1 MATTY
6 TNSSAYYNSSGTPYG
21 DYRYLSL
28 ETVIDSFVATYV
40 GENKICK
47 GVYRGD
53 ITYHATRALQEL
65 SYDTLRCT
73 KDFEIEVPAT
83 LIFVLPH
90 DYINYVKLTTT
101 DDGGIEKILYPT
113 SRTSNPRRVTN
124 TIDSHG
130 GFSTGIQFNN
140 NSQTWDK
147 FKNREIIPS
156 QNINSGADDAVF
168 DYLVGNRYGLE
179 PQYAQQNG
187 SYYIDEELGRIH
199 FGSSLNGKIVTLK
212 YISDGLITQSTT
224 DGTININACLVPKLA
239 EEAII
244 KHILYGVLLAKADT
258 PAGLLAQIKKERFSE
273 TRKAKIRLSNLKS
286 EEITQ
291 ILRGS
296 TKHIKH

>member
-6 TNSSAYYNSSGTPYG
+6 TNNANYYGGAATPFG

-28 ETVIDSFVATYV
+28 ATVIDSFVATYV

-47 GVYRGD
+47 GVYKGD

-73 KDFEIEVPAT
+73 KDFEIVVPAT

-90 DYINYVKLTTT
+90 DYINYVKLSRV
-101 DDGGIEKILYPT
+101 DEGGIEKLLYPAAK
-113 SRTSNPRRVTN
+113 TSNPRRVTN
-124 TIDSHG
+124 TINAHG
-130 GFSTGIQFNN
+130 GFNSGIQFDNA
-140 NSQTWDK
+140 SQTWDK
-147 FKNREIIPS
+147 FKSRQPMPLHTGSVQDRDNYE
-156 QNINSGADDAVF
+156 
-168 DYLVGNRYGLE
+168 YLSDKRYGID
-179 PQYAQQNG
+179 PQYAQANG
-187 SYYIDEELGRIH
+187 SFYIDEELGRIH
-199 FGSSLNGKIVTLK
+199 FGSNLNGKIVTLK

-224 DGTININACLVPKLA
+224 DGTINIDACLVPKLA

>member
-1 MATTY
+1 MGILKTDEQ
-6 TNSSAYYNSSGTPYG
+6 AYYATGG
-21 DYRYLSL
+21 DHGGYRYLSL
-28 ETVIDSFVATYV
+28 QDIINAFMATYV
-40 GENKICK
+40 GEGKICDK
-47 GVYRGD
+47 VMSQDVGF
-53 ITYHATRALQEL
+53 HATRALQEL

-124 TIDSHG
+124 TINAHG
-130 GFSTGIQFNN
+130 GFNSGIQFDNA
-140 NSQTWDK
+140 SQTWDK
-147 FKNREIIPS
+147 FKNRQIIPS
-156 QNINSGADDAVF
+156 QNINSGADDAIF

-224 DGTININACLVPKLA
+224 DGTINIDACLVPKLA